1 MEDVFASIGIV
12 VSSTFIA
19 LALPTMVTFTN
30 LFAMTLLLLGRR
42 CCGFG
47 VDRGSKG
54 AHYSMIQTELSSA
67 TTSPST
73 EVDLEAVASKFKIL
87 TCSATSCAKKRKVMG
102 QDSLS
107 TFCDLYTRIS
117 NGGFANVVEIE
128 ESSCLGGCKMAP
140 CVAVEHDDFVGTV
153 ALEGMTDNEF
163 VDRLFHNVV
172 TDDDADR
179 VWSSVD
185 NGIRLMAEEE
195 QDEDSDDDE
204 YDIDSQMI

>member
-1 MEDVFASIGIV
+1 
-12 VSSTFIA
+12 
-19 LALPTMVTFTN
+19 
-30 LFAMTLLLLGRR
+30 
-42 CCGFG
+42 
-47 VDRGSKG
+47 
-54 AHYSMIQTELSSA
+54 
-67 TTSPST
+67 
-73 EVDLEAVASKFKIL
+73 
-87 TCSATSCAKKRKVMG
+87 
-102 QDSLS
+102 
-107 TFCDLYTRIS
+107 
-117 NGGFANVVEIE
+117 
-128 ESSCLGGCKMAP
+128 MAP